1 MFWRLYPSLVLIA
14 FISLLAVVIVSWFSF
29 SSFYYKQVELEL
41 ELKAK
46 LFLRAVNPV
55 IQKNNFVMI
64 QDLTKQFGQKTNT
77 RYTVVMLSGKVI
89 GDSMKSPSKM
99 DNHSDRPEI
108 MEALKSGRG
117 ISVRFGYTLQ
127 TDSMYFAIPIIKSN
141 RYIGVVRSSTPLLK
155 IEQALEDI
163 FYRIIATFLVLIILV
178 SVLGWY
184 ISKKISV
191 PLEKIKNRARK
202 MAEGDLSGR
211 VDLKLSDP
219 LELIQLGHSINEIA
233 TQLDNRIETIL
244 TQRNEQ
250 EAIFLSMNE
259 GVIAINSNQTILRMN
274 RASIEILDVDNK
286 EFVGKTV
293 PEIIR
298 NSELEKFILSS
309 LVIDEISSRSIEIQK
324 GNGRFLLVESA
335 PLLDNESKK
344 CGIVL
349 VINDISQLKALENYR
364 KEFVSNV
371 SHELKTPLTIIQGS
385 IETLINSEKIDEK
398 KKIEFLDSKQ
408 KHSKRL
414 GMIIDDLLDLAR
426 IEKETELK
434 EIQLMEEDIKFS
446 IKSAIDLCK
455 ESAERKKV
463 HILLDYDENCI
474 VRHNPS
480 LIEQAIFNLIDNA
493 IKYSKVG
500 DKVEIKISNQTDTL
514 IIEVQDSG
522 IGIPQEHIS
531 RIFERFYRVDR
542 ARSRT
547 LGGTGLGL
555 SIVKHIVQVHEGKI
569 DVKSNVGKGTT
580 FTICLNL

>member
-324 GNGRFLLVESA
+324 GKDRFLLVESA

-349 VINDISQLKALENYR
+349 VINDISQLKALENY
-364 KEFVSNV
+364 
-371 SHELKTPLTIIQGS
+371 
-385 IETLINSEKIDEK
+385 
-398 KKIEFLDSKQ
+398 
-408 KHSKRL
+408 
-414 GMIIDDLLDLAR
+414 
-426 IEKETELK
+426 
-434 EIQLMEEDIKFS
+434 
-446 IKSAIDLCK
+446 
-455 ESAERKKV
+455 
-463 HILLDYDENCI
+463 
-474 VRHNPS
+474 
-480 LIEQAIFNLIDNA
+480 
-493 IKYSKVG
+493 
-500 DKVEIKISNQTDTL
+500 
-514 IIEVQDSG
+514 
-522 IGIPQEHIS
+522 
-531 RIFERFYRVDR
+531 
-542 ARSRT
+542 
-547 LGGTGLGL
+547 
-555 SIVKHIVQVHEGKI
+555 
-569 DVKSNVGKGTT
+569 
-580 FTICLNL
+580 